1 VIRVPGRLTLL
12 LTSPRVV
19 AGILSRDAWLAI
31 EGADLVAGRD
41 DEPQVHGIREAGM
54 PVTQLPQEA
63 PAELARALV
72 ARASGDTGGAGDTG
86 ATGGAGVAGDTG
98 ATGATGTAG
107 EVGAAGSQVVWV
119 GSSDGDPGLTD
130 ALAAEVSRLPD
141 PPEVEVVLGSHD
153 VQGSR
158 LLDLVAVMDRLRSP
172 DGCPWDAVQT
182 HESLVPYLIEEA
194 HEAAEALE
202 SGDRDHMV
210 EELGDVL
217 LQVAFHA
224 RIAEEHVGDPFDIDD
239 VAGGIVAKLVRRH
252 PHVFAEGQGPA
263 PTPAG
268 VEASWEAIKAAEK
281 AARHA
286 PGATEG
292 TGLLDGIPVAMP
304 PLARA
309 AKVVARL
316 DQAGRADLLVPAGE
330 GASSEP
336 GARLLALVTELKRA
350 GVDPDTALRSALRD
364 LVERV
369 APGAD
374 RGEPLG

>member
-1 VIRVPGRLTLL
+1 MPGRLTLL

-19 AGILSRDAWLAI
+19 AGVLSRDAWLAL

-41 DEPQVHGIREAGM
+41 DEPQVHGIRDAGM
-54 PVTQLPQEA
+54 PVTHLPQDA
-63 PAELARALV
+63 PPELARALV
-72 ARASGDTGGAGDTG
+72 ARA
-86 ATGGAGVAGDTG
+86 
-98 ATGATGTAG
+98 AG
-107 EVGAAGSQVVWV
+107 EAGHQVVWV

-130 ALAAEVSRLPD
+130 ALASEVSRLPD

-172 DGCPWDAVQT
+172 GGCPWDAEQT

-202 SGDRDHMV
+202 SGGRDHMV

-224 RIAEEHVGDPFDIDD
+224 RVAEEHERDPFDIDD
-239 VAGGIVAKLVRRH
+239 VAGAIVAKLVRRH
-252 PHVFAEGQGPA
+252 PHVFADGPDTVADGQETVVDA
-263 PTPAG
+263 AS
-268 VEASWEAIKAAEK
+268 VEATWERVKAAEK
-281 AARHA
+281 ADKRASGVVS
-286 PGATEG
+286 GATD
-292 TGLLDGIPVAMP
+292 LLDGIPVTMP

-309 AKVVARL
+309 AKVVSRL
-316 DQAGRADLLVPAGE
+316 ERAGRGDLLDAAAAAATSGD
-330 GASSEP
+330 P
-336 GARLLALVTELKRA
+336 GARLLALVTELKGA

-369 APGAD
+369 GPGTD
-374 RGEPLG
+374 HGQPLG

>member
-1 VIRVPGRLTLL
+1 VPGRLTLL

-19 AGILSRDAWLAI
+19 AGILSRDAWLAL
-31 EGADLVAGRD
+31 ESADLVAGRD

-54 PVTQLPQEA
+54 PVTQLPLDA
-63 PAELARALV
+63 PPELARALL
-72 ARASGDTGGAGDTG
+72 ARAAGQRG
-86 ATGGAGVAGDTG
+86 H
-98 ATGATGTAG
+98 
-107 EVGAAGSQVVWV
+107 QVVWV

-130 ALAAEVSRLPD
+130 ALASEVSRLPE
-141 PPEVEVVLGSHD
+141 PPEVEVILGSHD

-158 LLDLVAVMDRLRSP
+158 LLDLVAVMDRLRSAG
-172 DGCPWDAVQT
+172 GCPWDAEQT

-224 RIAEEHVGDPFDIDD
+224 RVAEEHERDPFDIDD
-239 VAGGIVAKLVRRH
+239 VAGAIVAKLVRRH
-252 PHVFAEGQGPA
+252 PHVFADGTDALADTE
-263 PTPAG
+263 G
-268 VEASWEAIKAAEK
+268 VEATWETIKAAEK
-281 AARHA
+281 AARA
-286 PGATEG
+286 ESGVG
-292 TGLLDGIPVAMP
+292 GDIDLLDGIPVAMP

-309 AKVVARL
+309 AKVVSRL
-316 DQAGRADLLVPAGE
+316 ERAGRADLLDAAATAA
-330 GASSEP
+330 ASGDP

-350 GVDPDTALRSALRD
+350 RVDPDTALRAALRD

-369 APGAD
+369 GPGTD
-374 RGEPLG
+374 RGQPLG

>member
-1 VIRVPGRLTLL
+1 MPGRLTLL

-19 AGILSRDAWLAI
+19 AGILSRDAWLAL

-72 ARASGDTGGAGDTG
+72 ARASGDTGGAGG
-86 ATGGAGVAGDTG
+86 
-98 ATGATGTAG
+98 
-107 EVGAAGSQVVWV
+107 AGSQVVWV

-217 LQVAFHA
+217 LQVVFHA
-224 RIAEEHVGDPFDIDD
+224 RVAEEHVGDPFDIDD

-252 PHVFAEGQGPA
+252 PHVFAEGPGPP

-268 VEASWEAIKAAEK
+268 VEASWEAVKAAEK

-286 PGATEG
+286 PGAAEG